1 MECPSCGSENVV
13 KRGRRKNKYTTKQ
26 MYWCKDC
33 QKKFIQKDGF
43 ENMTYPPEL
52 ITKVLHL
59 RAEGMSLAGIRD
71 YIYQHEGY
79 YLYDSTIL
87 YWTRKYAKR
96 LSQYER
102 KQKPKIKG
110 KVHVDEIF
118 LKVKGKQVYDI
129 NTIDGS
135 TGYNLGRKLTDH
147 RSKDVVREFFKKFKM
162 RFYDQIMERYEHEK
176 RKPAQMQDLITIVSD
191 GFEGYKDAFDKY
203 LSSICKLVHG
213 VPIAYRKYG
222 LDHNN
227 NPAERYNE
235 DIRQRSKI
243 SSGFES
249 MEPTDAT
256 LELRR
261 IFHNFSRLRRKRGG
275 EPKEWRETPA
285 ERSGIE
291 LEFGRD
297 RLMALI
303 NFLRF
308 LLPRAIWLH
317 KC

>member
-1 MECPSCGSENVV
+1 M

-71 YIYQHEGY
+71 YIYQHEGN

-87 YWTRKYAKR
+87 YWTKKYAKR
-96 LSQYER
+96 LSQYEE

-118 LKVKGKQVYDI
+118 LKVKGKQAYDI
-129 NTIDGS
+129 NAIDGGS
-135 TGYNLGRKLTDH
+135 GYNLGRKLTKH
-147 RSKDVVREFFKKFKM
+147 RSKDVVREFFRRFKI
-162 RFYDQIMERYEHEK
+162 RFYDQIMERYKREK
-176 RKPAQMQDLITIVSD
+176 RKPVKERDLITIVTD
-191 GFEGYKDAFDKY
+191 GFEGYRDAFDRY
-203 LSSICKLVHG
+203 LSRVCKLVYG
-213 VPIAYRKYG
+213 VPIACKKYG

-243 SSGFES
+243 SRGFES

-261 IFHNFSRLRRKRGG
+261 IVHNFARLRRKRGG
-275 EPKEWRETPA
+275 EPREWRETPA
-285 ERSGIE
+285 KRAGIKLE
-291 LEFGRD
+291 LGRG
-297 RLMALI
+297 RLMTLI
-303 NFLRF
+303 NFL
-308 LLPRAIWLH
+308 LSLAPRSLWLYR
-317 KC
+317 C